1 MPSLKKLTYM
11 NEVGF
16 ETVWLEKGKIKMK
29 KNDEFGP
36 KMGEIAKLFKITD
49 QNMQLL
55 FDGRR
60 VQGTD
65 TPDKIQYNPQ
75 RFIVVCVERGAPVDV
90 SSIVNDKVEQLA
102 GLGFDKAL
110 CERALR
116 ENGMDIEKA
125 SNWLLEQ
132 PEPAPPVQAK
142 PAQDPA
148 KRKRVL
154 EMGTKKGMP
163 QKEVEELIDTV
174 CCGNLDEAE
183 KLIETL

>member
-11 NEVGF
+11 NEVSF

-36 KMGEIAKLFKITD
+36 KMGEIAKRFKITD

-60 VQGTD
+60 VQTTD
-65 TPDKIQYNPQ
+65 TPDKIQYNSK
-75 RFIVVCVERGAPVDV
+75 RFIVVYVERGAPVDM
-90 SSIVNDKVEQLA
+90 SAPVNDKVEQLA